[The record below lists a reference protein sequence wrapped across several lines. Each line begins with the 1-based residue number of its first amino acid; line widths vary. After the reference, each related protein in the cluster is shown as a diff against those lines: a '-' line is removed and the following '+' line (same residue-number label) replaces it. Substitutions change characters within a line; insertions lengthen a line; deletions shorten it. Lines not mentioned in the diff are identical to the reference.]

1 MADVD
6 SGGGGG
12 GRGKK
17 GGSKTKKK
25 STKID
30 MTAMVDVAFLLL
42 TFFVLTAVIQDYSI
56 MALTMPP
63 KDDNI
68 DREDLEAD
76 VDEEKVVTI
85 ILGEKDTVHYFHRIT
100 DVDVEYTNYDPE
112 KGIAKV
118 IQDHI
123 RRYPKLCREEKEKYG
138 QETEGCWDPIF
149 VIKAK
154 KQSTYKNLVDVLDEM
169 SIQGAP
175 KYAIDRLSVRDSLIL
190 LEKWDFEHAAPLAE

>member
-6 SGGGGG
+6 TGGGG

-25 STKID
+25 STRID

-76 VDEEKVVTI
+76 VNEEKIVTL
-85 ILGEKDTVHYFHRIT
+85 ILGNEDSIHYFHRIT
-100 DVDVEYTNYDPE
+100 DVEVKHTTYDPE
-112 KGIAKV
+112 KGLSQV
-118 IQDHI
+118 IQEHLN
-123 RRYPKLCREEKEKYG
+123 RHPEMKRCAGNEKDN
-138 QETEGCWDPIF
+138 CWDPIF

-154 KQSTYKNLVDVLDEM
+154 SKAKYKNLVDCLDEM
-169 SIQGAP
+169 AIQSAP
-175 KYAIDRLSVRDSLIL
+175 KYAIDVFNVRDSLIL
-190 LEKWDFEHAAPLAE
+190 LEQWDFENAAPLGAQ

>member
-6 SGGGGG
+6 TGGGG

-63 KDDNI
+63 KDDQNLE
-68 DREDLEAD
+68 RKDLTAD

-100 DVDVEYTNYDPE
+100 DVEVEYTNFDPE
-112 KGIAKV
+112 NGLAKV
-118 IQDHI
+118 VQEHL
-123 RRYPKLCREEKEKYG
+123 RRYPKLCKEEKEKYG
-138 QETEGCWDPIF
+138 EETEGCWDPIF
-149 VIKAK
+149 VIKSKSKA
-154 KQSTYKNLVDVLDEM
+154 TYSNLVDCLDEM

-175 KYAIDRLSVRDSLIL
+175 KYAIDVLNTRDSLIL
-190 LEKWDFEHAAPLAE
+190 IGQWDYENSAPLVP

>member
-6 SGGGGG
+6 SGGGG

-25 STKID
+25 STRID

-42 TFFVLTAVIQDYSI
+42 TFFVLTAVIQDFSV

-63 KDDNI
+63 KDDQLT
-68 DREDLEAD
+68 EDDLKAD

-85 ILGEKDTVHYFHRIT
+85 VLGEKDTVHYFHRIT
-100 DVDVEYTNYDPE
+100 DVEVKNTTFDPE
-112 KGIAKV
+112 TGLAEV
-118 IQDHI
+118 IREHLNRHP
-123 RRYPKLCREEKEKYG
+123 RRCDDEKAKYG
-138 QETEGCWDPIF
+138 EETEGCWDPIF

-154 KQSTYKNLVDVLDEM
+154 KKSKYRNLVDCLDEM
-169 SIQGAP
+169 SIQSAP
-175 KYAIDRLSVRDSLIL
+175 KYAIDVFNSRDSLIL
-190 LEKWDFEHAAPLAE
+190 LGKWDFENRAPMVE